1 MFRAQVEDSAQTV
14 CCDSHDDR
22 GTNAEGKDEKRGY
35 QFGAWARKASIICI
49 VRPFGALLTIVT
61 CTVIHPKSV
70 YQRPCRDLDSDS
82 ATLRKFIPYAH

>member
-35 QFGAWARKASIICI
+35 QFGAWAE
-49 VRPFGALLTIVT
+49 RPRSFALYGL
-61 CTVIHPKSV
+61 
-70 YQRPCRDLDSDS
+70 S
-82 ATLRKFIPYAH
+82 ARSLL